1 MVLRTSL
8 FLPFL
13 VCSIVPL
20 VYKMAA
26 MTLGIISMFH
36 PGIKGGGEGR
46 QKGDAS
52 RDCLHYQEAKS
63 SPVRLLLTSHW
74 LELNLMALLEA
85 STEKYF

>member
-36 PGIKGGGEGR
+36 PGIKGGGER
-46 QKGDAS
+46 RKREMLAEIVFFI
-52 RDCLHYQEAKS
+52 RK
-63 SPVRLLLTSHW
+63 PKVLLLDFYLH
-74 LELNLMALLEA
+74 LIG
-85 STEKYF
+85 

>member
-36 PGIKGGGEGR
+36 PGIKGSGEGR
-46 QKGDAS
+46 KREMLAEIVFII
-52 RDCLHYQEAKS
+52 RK
-63 SPVRLLLTSHW
+63 PKVLLLDFYLH
-74 LELNLMALLEA
+74 LIG
-85 STEKYF
+85 